1 MHDYVK
7 SAGGAFIG
15 EHSSA
20 QIEKYY
26 TINRRAPQF
35 LRNAYMNMPFETVLR
50 DSRFLLTEGAIVE
63 RLKNE
68 YHVTLDDHIN
78 HAGLIYDAHDNLATL

>member
-1 MHDYVK
+1 
-7 SAGGAFIG
+7 
-15 EHSSA
+15 
-20 QIEKYY
+20 
-26 TINRRAPQF
+26 
-35 LRNAYMNMPFETVLR
+35 MNMPFETVLR